1 MAIKHEFQAK
11 MNQILKQKCEIYR
24 SSVEQIPG

>member
-1 MAIKHEFQAK
+1 MAIKLEFQAK
-11 MNQILKQKCEIYR
+11 VNQILKQKCEIDR

>member
-11 MNQILKQKCEIYR
+11 MNQILKRKCEIDR